1 MQTIIMSKPL
11 NQLCKT
17 LKLSVN
23 EIDYIEDKQ
32 FPLKIP
38 QDFLEQIATG
48 DLNDPLLKQV
58 LPVSAEQAVSI
69 DYSKDP
75 VGDLL
80 KNPSPA
86 LIHKYHGRVLLIA
99 SPKCDI
105 HCRYCF
111 RRHFPYQEQT
121 NQRHWQQAIQTI
133 AQDSTIHEVILSGGD
148 PMSLNE
154 NILLGLI
161 KDIEK
166 ILHIQTLRIH
176 TRTPIVAPS
185 KAPQAALLDWAQ
197 HSRLNK
203 VMVVHCNHKNELSD
217 KTANLLEKYR
227 KSGFQLLN
235 QSVLLKDINDTSKA
249 LVELSHAL
257 FEQGVLPYYLHQLD
271 KVQGAQHFEV
281 SDTKALKIMKE
292 IRQKLPGYLV
302 PNLVSE
308 IAGEPN
314 KTPL

>member
-1 MQTIIMSKPL
+1 MSKPL

-17 LKLSVN
+17 LKLSAN
-23 EIDYIEDKQ
+23 ELDYIEDKQ

-38 QDFLEQIATG
+38 QDFLEQITAG

-58 LPVSAEQAVSI
+58 LPVAAEQAVSA
-69 DYSKDP
+69 DFSKDP

-121 NQRHWQQAIQTI
+121 NQRHWQKAIQTI
-133 AQDSTIHEVILSGGD
+133 ANDSSIHEVILSGGD
-148 PMSLNE
+148 PLSLTE
-154 NILLGLI
+154 ITLLGLI
-161 KDIEK
+161 QDIEK
-166 ILHIQTLRIH
+166 IPHIKTLRIH
-176 TRTPIVAPS
+176 TRTPIVAAS
-185 KAPQAALLDWAQ
+185 KAPQGALLNWAQ

-235 QSVLLKDINDTSKA
+235 QSVLLKDINDTSEV
-249 LVELSHAL
+249 LVALSHAL
-257 FEQGVLPYYLHQLD
+257 FNQGVLPYYLHQLD
-271 KVQGAQHFEV
+271 KIQGAQHFEV
-281 SDTKALKIMKE
+281 TDTKALELMKQ
-292 IRQKLPGYLV
+292 IRQQLPGYLV
-302 PNLVSE
+302 PTLVRE
-308 IAGEPN
+308 IAGQPN

>member
-1 MQTIIMSKPL
+1 MSKPL

-17 LKLSVN
+17 LKLSAN

-32 FPLKIP
+32 FPLKVP
-38 QDFLEQIATG
+38 QDFLEQITAG
-48 DLNDPLLKQV
+48 DLNDPLLKQI
-58 LPVSAEQAVSI
+58 LPIAAEQAISVGFN
-69 DYSKDP
+69 KDP

-121 NQRHWQQAIQTI
+121 NQRHWQQALQTI
-133 AQDSTIHEVILSGGD
+133 AQDPTIHEVILSGGD
-148 PMSLNE
+148 PMSLTE
-154 NILLGLI
+154 NTLLGLI
-161 KDIEK
+161 QDIEK
-166 ILHIQTLRIH
+166 IQHIKTLRIH
-176 TRTPIVAPS
+176 SRTPIVTPS
-185 KAPQAALLDWAQ
+185 KAPQDALLDWAQ

-203 VMVVHCNHKNELSD
+203 VLVVHCNHKNELSD
-217 KTANLLEKYR
+217 KTANLLEKYH
-227 KSGFQLLN
+227 KSGFTLLN
-235 QSVLLKDINDTSKA
+235 QSVLLKGINDNSEA
-249 LVELSHAL
+249 LVDLNHAL
-257 FEQGVLPYYLHQLD
+257 FNQAVLPYYLHQLD

-281 SDTKALKIMKE
+281 TDTKALELMKQ
-292 IRQKLPGYLV
+292 IRQQLPGYLV
-302 PNLVSE
+302 PTLVKE